1 VSDMVSGGSGLGYMM
16 MRAFRYGDVRSAFPT
31 LLTISLIGFAL
42 HHIAQ
47 ALRERLLFWHVTE
60 A

>member
-1 VSDMVSGGSGLGYMM
+1 V
-16 MRAFRYGDVRSAFPT
+16 RTAFAT
-31 LLTISLIGFAL
+31 LLTISLIGYVL
-42 HHIAQ
+42 YRIAQ